1 MDDLNRV
8 FILGAGLSKA
18 AGMPLA
24 TELLPLLN
32 ERLQLDEMREWLD
45 RLQKRLAW
53 LSSSEEGSKEFA
65 QNIEQV
71 FHYAYFDIEAERLRQ
86 QLFPVGRGDG
96 PGTPWN
102 QAEFIGA
109 WLSYLEDALR
119 DVILQCDEECN
130 LAPITRWAK
139 AVGER
144 DAVLTFNY
152 DTLVERALDDLNKP
166 WNHGFEGEKSGGIP
180 VFKLH
185 GSIDW
190 IVADRSES
198 FSKLDLLF
206 DKRNDNR
213 SQRNTGHA
221 EDDRRLWRCRSRK
234 QLSEWLEDRDLQD
247 VPSGAAPRTVGIAG
261 LGAYKELHQ
270 IPGLGPIWSRG
281 MNVLHQADLA
291 IIVGFSMSD
300 FDAMAQMQFA
310 DVARSRWDGP
320 RRLHVVVIDPFA
332 TKTSKSRF
340 RRVFRDVEFIEEHH
354 EDVDW
359 SIFDRSKI
367 AP

>member
-8 FILGAGLSKA
+8 FILGAGFSKA

-45 RLQKRLAW
+45 DLQKRLAW
-53 LSSSEEGSKEFA
+53 LSPRDGASKEFA
-65 QNIEQV
+65 LNIEEV
-71 FHYAYFDIEAERLRQ
+71 FHYAYFDIEAYRLRQ

-102 QAEFIGA
+102 QAESIGA
-109 WLSYLEDALR
+109 WLSYLEDALY
-119 DVILQCDEECN
+119 DVILRCDGESN
-130 LAPITRWAK
+130 LAPISRWAK

-144 DAVLTFNY
+144 EAVLTFNY
-152 DTLVERALDDLNKP
+152 DTLVERALGEVSKP
-166 WNHGFEGEKSGGIP
+166 WNHGFERDRSDGTP

-190 IVADRSES
+190 IVAYRSDPISE
-198 FSKLDLLF
+198 LDLLF
-206 DKRNDNR
+206 DKPNDNR
-213 SQRNTGHA
+213 SQCDTGHK
-221 EDDRRLWRCRSRK
+221 EDDYLLWRYRTRK
-234 QLSEWLEDRDLQD
+234 ELCEWLEGRDLQE

-270 IPGLGPIWSRG
+270 IPGLGPVWSRG
-281 MNVLHQADLA
+281 MRALYQADLA
-291 IIVGFSMSD
+291 VIVGFSMSD

-310 DVARSRWDGP
+310 EVARSRWDKQRP
-320 RRLHVVVIDPFA
+320 LRVVVIDPFLNEC
-332 TKTSKSRF
+332 SESRF
-340 RRVFRDVEFIEEHH
+340 RRVFREVDFIEEHH
-354 EDVDW
+354 ENVDW
-359 SIFDRSKI
+359 SSLG
-367 AP
+367 